1 MKEQIKEFIS
11 YGIDVICNLS
21 KESSC
26 FMNLWYIITI
36 VRIISVYC
44 VANDLY
50 SENREAFQCATKQF
64 LCQTGCHDQ
73 FMPIKLS
80 RFWTWHTHLMIMSVL
95 LMSWLRDS
103 AMFSL
108 VCRKSSKETLSRKS
122 NISRYVC
129 AFLQSNLLLGLELI
143 FAYILCQLLSK
154 QYHTRESLQDLIQ
167 SGELF
172 FTSSVYM
179 CQLEK
184 TYTDNEERLYYDKE
198 NTRFRQTP
206 AGLRVKAQLACA
218 QSEPLCSI
226 ERSSEKTV
234 VVLGMTLLDCLAII
248 ALSFE
253 VFYQSLRLGKH
264 MNKRKAQRVSQST
277 KSLS

>member
-1 MKEQIKEFIS
+1 MKEQLKEFIIH
-11 YGIDVICNLS
+11 GIDVICNLS
-21 KESSC
+21 KESTC
-26 FMNLWYIITI
+26 FMKLWYLITL
-36 VRIISVYC
+36 VRIISIYC
-44 VANDLY
+44 IANDLY
-50 SENREAFQCATKQF
+50 AENRDAFQCATKQF

-80 RFWTWHTHLMIMSVL
+80 RFWTWHTHLMIISVL

-103 AMFSL
+103 KMFSL
-108 VCRKSSKETLSRKS
+108 VCGRTSIPTKTSNFSRH
-122 NISRYVC
+122 VC
-129 AFLQSNLLLGLELI
+129 NLAQSTLLLGLELI
-143 FAYILCQLLSK
+143 FAYIYCQLLSK
-154 QYHTRESLQDLIQ
+154 QYHPRENFLKLIE

-172 FTSSVYM
+172 FTPSVYM

-184 TYTDNEERLYYDKE
+184 TYTAQEERWYYDKE
-198 NTRFRQTP
+198 NTKFRQSP

-248 ALSFE
+248 TLSFE
-253 VFYQSLRLGKH
+253 VIYQLLRLSKHINKGKRQAV
-264 MNKRKAQRVSQST
+264 NQPVKARS
-277 KSLS
+277 